1 MTGELISIIISVSN
15 TETYLR
21 QCLDSLLNQTYISFE
36 VILLNNGSKDFSAAI
51 CQEYVEKDNRFKYF
65 ETEQNSISSSYNLG
79 IEASNGSYIT
89 FIKSDDWV
97 DETYLE
103 ILYTN
108 LKKYNADVSVSTY
121 KRFDMDKNS
130 WYFHAYNRS
139 NSIEIYRLF
148 VNCSGLKKS

>member
-89 FIKSDDWV
+89 FIKSDD
-97 DETYLE
+97 
-103 ILYTN
+103 
-108 LKKYNADVSVSTY
+108 
-121 KRFDMDKNS
+121 
-130 WYFHAYNRS
+130 
-139 NSIEIYRLF
+139 
-148 VNCSGLKKS
+148 